1 MNIKRRSRGIRLK
14 IVLIYCL
21 LVFIATTIIGAFI
34 MSQTEDYLRG
44 VTRDNMSNAIREGTL
59 LTSLQGYAS
68 LRENSG
74 EIQASVDAW
83 GGSLEEEL
91 FVVDSNF
98 NIIAA
103 NNANAGK
110 SALGILD
117 EALILKGL
125 AGEDTESET
134 ALITAGGTIPVLN
147 MVFPVESGGK
157 ITGVVYLRADL
168 SSISDAVSNSRNIFT
183 KAMAIALFVTVVLG
197 YLIAKSITE
206 PINHVTEKAQLM
218 AAGDFSQ
225 EVRVKSNDEIGQ
237 LAEMFN
243 LLRLELNK
251 TLSQIS
257 NEKSKLETVLR
268 HMADGLIAIDT
279 QGRIIHANQAAMDIL
294 RTTPEQVE
302 KQDYDSLIE
311 GVLKEGMSLANL
323 REKCSKESCTET
335 FERDGYFYNVR
346 YDKFDY
352 ESGKEAGLIMIIQ
365 DITERHKL
373 ENMQMDFV
381 ANVSHELK
389 TPLTTIKSYTET
401 LLDGHVDDLATT
413 RKFLEIIDSETD
425 RMTRLVRDLLQLS
438 RLEHKQEQMHKQ
450 GANLTELVKTAITKV
465 MLQARGRNQ
474 QLNSIFDENI
484 VAGVFIDKDRIE
496 QVLLN
501 VLINAIKYTE
511 DGGRIDIDLQLIK
524 NEAYLTVKD
533 NGIGIPPEDISRVF
547 ERFFR
552 VDKAR
557 SRALGGTGLG
567 LAISKQ
573 IIEEHDG
580 KISVE
585 SKEGQGTKV
594 TIMLPLVSYRGRRDI
609 E

>member
-1 MNIKRRSRGIRLK
+1 MDIKKRSRGIRLK

-34 MSQTEDYLRG
+34 MSQTEEYLRG
-44 VTRDNMSNAIREGTL
+44 VTRDNMRNAIQEGTL
-59 LTSLQGYAS
+59 LTSLQSYQS
-68 LRENSG
+68 LKENSDA
-74 EIQASVDAW
+74 IQASVDAW

-98 NIIAA
+98 NIVAA
-103 NNANAGK
+103 NNTNAGK

-117 EALILKGL
+117 EALILEGL
-125 AGEDTESET
+125 SGVNTESET
-134 ALITAGGTIPVLN
+134 SLITAAGTIPVLN

-157 ITGVVYLRADL
+157 FTGVVYLRADL
-168 SSISDAVSNSRNIFT
+168 SAIGDAVSNSRNIFA

-197 YLIAKSITE
+197 YFIAKSITE

-225 EVRVKSNDEIGQ
+225 EVRVKSDDEIGQ

-268 HMADGLIAIDT
+268 HMADGLIAMDAH
-279 QGRIIHANQAAMDIL
+279 GKIIHANQAAMDIL
-294 RTTPEQVE
+294 KTTPEQVE
-302 KQDYDSLIE
+302 KLDYDTLIE
-311 GVLKEGMSLANL
+311 GVLKEGMSLASL
-323 REKCSKESCTET
+323 REKCKKEACTET
-335 FERDGYFYNVR
+335 FERDGYIYNVR

-352 ESGKEAGLIMIIQ
+352 ENGKEAGLIMIIQ

-401 LLDGHVDDLATT
+401 LLEGSVDPETT
-413 RKFLEIIDSETD
+413 HKFLEIIDSETD

-438 RLEHKQEQMHKQ
+438 RLEYKQEQMHKQ
-450 GANLTELVKTAITKV
+450 DTNLTELVKAAVTKV
-465 MLQARGRNQ
+465 TLQAKGRNQ
-474 QLNSIFDENI
+474 HLNSIFDEHV
-484 VAGVFIDKDRIE
+484 VASVFVDKDRIE

-501 VLINAIKYTE
+501 ILINAIKYTE
-511 DGGRIDIDLQLIK
+511 DGGRIDIDLQVFK
-524 NEAYLTVKD
+524 NEVHVTVKD

-594 TIMLPLVSYRGRRDI
+594 SVTLPLTSYRGKRDI

>member
-1 MNIKRRSRGIRLK
+1 MDIKKRSRGIRLK

-44 VTRDNMSNAIREGTL
+44 VTRDNMRNAIQEGTL
-59 LTSLQGYAS
+59 LTSLQSYRS
-68 LRENSG
+68 LKENS
-74 EIQASVDAW
+74 EAIQASVDAW

-103 NNANAGK
+103 NNTNAGK

-117 EALILKGL
+117 EALILEGL
-125 AGEDTESET
+125 SGGNAESET
-134 ALITAGGTIPVLN
+134 SLITAAGTIPVLN
-147 MVFPVESGGK
+147 MVFPIESSGQL
-157 ITGVVYLRADL
+157 TGVVYLRADL
-168 SSISDAVSNSRNIFT
+168 SAIGDAVSNSRNIFA
-183 KAMAIALFVTVVLG
+183 KAMAIAFFVTVVLG
-197 YLIAKSITE
+197 YFIAKSITE

-225 EVRVKSNDEIGQ
+225 EVRVKSDDEIGQ

-268 HMADGLIAIDT
+268 HMADGLIAMDAN
-279 QGRIIHANQAAMDIL
+279 GKIIHANQAAMDIL
-294 RTTPEQVE
+294 KTTPEQVD
-302 KQDYDSLIE
+302 KLDYDTLIE
-311 GVLKEGMSLANL
+311 GILKEEMSLEAL
-323 REKCSKESCTET
+323 RKKCEKEACTET
-335 FERDGYFYNVR
+335 FERDGYIYNVR
-346 YDKFDY
+346 YDKFNY
-352 ESGKEAGLIMIIQ
+352 ENGKEAGLIMIIQ

-401 LLDGHVDDLATT
+401 LLEGNVEDPETT
-413 RKFLEIIDSETD
+413 HKFLEIIDSETD

-438 RLEHKQEQMHKQ
+438 RLEYKQEQMHKQ
-450 GANLTELVKTAITKV
+450 DTNLTELVKAAVTKV
-465 MLQARGRNQ
+465 TLQAKGRNQ
-474 QLNSIFDENI
+474 HLNSIFDEQV
-484 VAGVFIDKDRIE
+484 VASVFVDKDRIE

-501 VLINAIKYTE
+501 ILINAIKYTE
-511 DGGRIDIDLQLIK
+511 NGGRIDIDLQIIR
-524 NEAYLTVKD
+524 NEVHVTVKD
-533 NGIGIPPEDISRVF
+533 NGIGIPAEDISRVF

-594 TIMLPLVSYRGRRDI
+594 TITLPLISYRGKRDI